1 MKVTA
6 ALRSLTTLQ
15 LALGI
20 SLALHAAVL
29 SVRFVHPQAFERVFQ
44 DTPLEVILV
53 NAKSQ

>member
-29 SVRFVHPQAFERVFQ
+29 SVRFV
-44 DTPLEVILV
+44 
-53 NAKSQ
+53 